1 VASQQLSEEECPTSS
16 APLTRRST
24 VPRRR
29 LRQQNTAD
37 DLEAIQPGH
46 DPNGQ
51 LLMFELDDRRPA

>member
-1 VASQQLSEEECPTSS
+1 
-16 APLTRRST
+16 
-24 VPRRR
+24 